1 MDKQIAAALADA
13 GSRPAKPTDAF
24 GDPDRRR
31 GMVSFLTWA
40 FFLSEAFKSMQAE
53 AAGLKATDDL
63 GGAASS
69 ASLADTPP
77 QALQT
82 EPGSYNEWPIALP
95 TDEIGKFPVPGHLP
109 QIPEVAMGQPDDLSI
124 AHGRFD
130 GPIGGGG
137 GYAYG
142 GAGGAAGATETTP
155 DAQTQIGG
163 NPLVDVGLN
172 LNPGDGLG
180 VHVGVSLPSVGD
192 TLQGIIGSPVLALNE
207 LVTETVLPIVS
218 DLTTVVSSA
227 VNSLTTGLLGGPL
240 ASSGLINILG
250 GSGGGQ
256 GGQDSGNELF
266 SGGKYTDYHLALQA
280 GDTAATV
287 GVGHDGVG
295 VGLDVG
301 DLAGGLVPALG
312 HLNSGSGHEAGTPN
326 IALPSAVDELL
337 IRGSA
342 DLVL

>member
-13 GSRPAKPTDAF
+13 GAKPAKPTDAF

-40 FFLSEAFKSMQAE
+40 FFLSEAFKGMQAE

-63 GGAASS
+63 GGASS
-69 ASLADTPP
+69 AASLADTPP

-95 TDEIGKFPVPGHLP
+95 TDGLGKFPVPGHLP
-109 QIPEVAMGQPDDLSI
+109 QIPEVALGQPDDLNI
-124 AHGRFD
+124 ARGRFD
-130 GPIGGGG
+130 GPIEGGGG
-137 GYAYG
+137 QAYAS
-142 GAGGAAGATETTP
+142 AGSSAGATDTAP
-155 DAQTQIGG
+155 DVQTQIGS
-163 NPLVDVGLN
+163 PLVDVGLN
-172 LNPGDGLG
+172 LDPGNSLG

-192 TLQGIIGSPVLALNE
+192 TLQGILGSPVLALND
-207 LVTETVLPIVS
+207 LVNETVLPIVS

-250 GSGGGQ
+250 GSGG
-256 GGQDSGNELF
+256 QDGGNELF

-280 GDTAATV
+280 GDTAATM
-287 GVGHDGVG
+287 GIGHDGVG
-295 VGLDVG
+295 VGLDVA
-301 DLAGGLVPALG
+301 DLAGGLIPALG
-312 HLNSGSGHEAGTPN
+312 HLNGGSGHEAGTPN
-326 IALPSAVDELL
+326 MALPSAVDELL

-342 DLVL
+342 DILI